1 MGGVHHL
8 EHGAQLSLG
17 EVLQHPCIHQTH
29 PEDLLHNTCTK
40 YSVHTST
47 YIYSEAEAE
56 TDDKKKWGCQLIVHE
71 HVLQATHRN

>member
-8 EHGAQLSLG
+8 EHGAELSLG

-29 PEDLLHNTCTK
+29 PEDLLHNTCTCAK

-47 YIYSEAEAE
+47 YIQRQRQTTKNVGA
-56 TDDKKKWGCQLIVHE
+56 
-71 HVLQATHRN
+71 N